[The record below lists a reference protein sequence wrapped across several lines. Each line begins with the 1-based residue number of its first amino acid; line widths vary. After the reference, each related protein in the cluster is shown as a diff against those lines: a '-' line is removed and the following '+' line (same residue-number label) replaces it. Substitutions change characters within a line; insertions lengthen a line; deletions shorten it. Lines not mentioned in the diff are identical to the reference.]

1 MLTLGF
7 LGFLLASYAVI
18 ANDVIQTLGTF
29 LSSNHNR
36 HWLLLWGFAA
46 TILSATLLVSWYTHG
61 GDPSYGRLEQI
72 PLPETLHWWYL
83 LAPLSLLIITRLGIP
98 VSTTFM
104 ILSVFSSG
112 QLIEKMLLKSVLGYL
127 LALVFSLGLY
137 YLIARRL
144 ESGAALRLMGIRKQ
158 KKFWLAA
165 QWASTAFLWTQWLIQ
180 DFANIFVFLPRSLSL
195 EQLLISLGVILA
207 IMAYIFNSRG
217 GKIQE
222 IVNKK
227 ANTKNIRSATL
238 IDLSY
243 GALLFVFGNLTTVPM
258 STTWA
263 FIGILAGRE
272 LALKYRLNK
281 KELKASY
288 RLVVGDLT
296 KVNIGLAVSVLL
308 AYLIGTLNA

>member
-1 MLTLGF
+1 
-7 LGFLLASYAVI
+7 
-18 ANDVIQTLGTF
+18 
-29 LSSNHNR
+29 
-36 HWLLLWGFAA
+36 
-46 TILSATLLVSWYTHG
+46 
-61 GDPSYGRLEQI
+61 
-72 PLPETLHWWYL
+72 
-83 LAPLSLLIITRLGIP
+83 
-98 VSTTFM
+98 
-104 ILSVFSSG
+104 
-112 QLIEKMLLKSVLGYL
+112 
-127 LALVFSLGLY
+127 
-137 YLIARRL
+137 
-144 ESGAALRLMGIRKQ
+144 
-158 KKFWLAA
+158 
-165 QWASTAFLWTQWLIQ
+165 
-180 DFANIFVFLPRSLSL
+180 
-195 EQLLISLGVILA
+195 
-207 IMAYIFNSRG
+207 MAYIFNSRG